1 MRDKES
7 FICNLNKKDRFLGMR
22 LCRRSDLLFNSYNN
36 LGTTDL
42 KERLDR
48 APVVFKEK
56 EAKKF
61 QRRPSY
67 WAQKTCES
75 QHS

>member
-1 MRDKES
+1 M
-7 FICNLNKKDRFLGMR
+7 GMR

-48 APVVFKEK
+48 APVVLKK

-61 QRRPSY
+61 KRRPSY

-75 QHS
+75 QRRVNAKSPGMFFQMQI